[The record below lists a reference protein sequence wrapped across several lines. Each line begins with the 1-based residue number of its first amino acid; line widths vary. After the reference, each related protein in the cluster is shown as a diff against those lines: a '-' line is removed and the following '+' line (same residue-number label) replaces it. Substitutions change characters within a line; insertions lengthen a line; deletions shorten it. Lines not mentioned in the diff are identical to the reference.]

1 MAEKLD
7 PQKIRKNLDI
17 LLNKATV
24 KQLLVIYLSA
34 FEIIKK

>member
-17 LLNKATV
+17 LLNKATP